1 MLSMGSMLAGHVME
15 GNISTPTAAMGNMR
29 EWMDFMMATPGLHG
43 TQSLIHLDFLLNAQV
58 LD

>member
-1 MLSMGSMLAGHVME
+1 MGSMLAGHVME